1 MGVLEN
7 QPKTVKSTHL
17 AWPIIWWTLAFALA
31 YSVIRYHLM
40 GSVPWKDLPFFILNK
55 AISLSA
61 LILLVINFTL
71 GPLKNLGIGI
81 PNRWLKSRRLVG
93 IVGFI
98 QVFIHVFMSF
108 ILFKPSIYP
117 NYFEETETM
126 TLMVGLSLLGGVL
139 AFVFLWM
146 YNVSFNSNFRK
157 DKDLID
163 FITSR
168 KVLLISMLFTGSH
181 LFFIGI
187 NGWLNPV
194 GWNGGMPPISLV
206 GFTFFLV
213 GYLTNL
219 AGRKDPGRS

>member
-1 MGVLEN
+1 MESQQQKL
-7 QPKTVKSTHL
+7 PKSVHL
-17 AWPIIWWTLAFALA
+17 SWPIIWWTLAFALA
-31 YSVIRYHLM
+31 YSIVRYHLM
-40 GSVPWKDLPFFILNK
+40 GGIPWKDLPFFILNK

-61 LILLVINFTL
+61 LILLAINFTL

-81 PNRWLKSRRLVG
+81 SNRWLKSRRLVG

-108 ILFKPSIYP
+108 ILFRPTIYA
-117 NYFEETETM
+117 NYFNEAGSL
-126 TLMVGLSLLGGVL
+126 TLMVGLSMLGGVL

-157 DKDLID
+157 DKDLVK

-168 KVLLISMLFTGSH
+168 KTLLIAMLFTGAH

-187 NGWLNPV
+187 DGWLNPA
-194 GWNGGMPPISLV
+194 GWHGGMPPISLV
-206 GFTFFLV
+206 GFTIFAI
-213 GYLTNL
+213 GYLMNL
-219 AGRKDPGRS
+219 SGRKDPN

>member
-1 MGVLEN
+1 MENLEI
-7 QPKTVKSTHL
+7 QPKSVKMTHL
-17 AWPIIWWTLAFALA
+17 SWPIIWWTLMFALA

-40 GSVPWKDLPFFILNK
+40 GGVPWKDFPFFILNK

-61 LILLVINFTL
+61 LILLAINFTL
-71 GPLKNLGIGI
+71 GPLKNLGVGI
-81 PNRWLKSRRLVG
+81 SNRWMKSRRLVG

-108 ILFKPSIYP
+108 ILFKPAIYP
-117 NYFEETETM
+117 KYFEEAGTI

-139 AFVFLWM
+139 GFVFLWM
-146 YNVSFNSNFRK
+146 YNVSFNSNFRN
-157 DKDLID
+157 DKDLLK

-168 KVLLISMLFTGSH
+168 KVLLIAMLFTGGH

-187 NGWLNPV
+187 NGWLNPA
-194 GWNGGMPPISLV
+194 GWHGGMPPISLV

-213 GYLTNL
+213 GYIINL
-219 AGRKDPGRS
+219 AGRKDK